1 MPSWYRDIAFG
12 PVGTR
17 VGRAVGRFFVGTRAG
32 ATSIVTAAV
41 AVMSVAGFAFVT
53 DHIWLIDQRDV
64 LKNAAD
70 AAAIAATKEMNRRL
84 VPTPDM
90 SEADLTTV
98 LTPVARNYIELNLA
112 WLSTDRLTRAEE
124 TLQVNVTPNKD
135 QGTVDVETMAD
146 LGGTLFSRHLPML
159 SNYKGPA
166 SVDTRAGVE
175 TRVTPVEAVLAIDIS
190 YSMLSKLDG
199 DFPDENT
206 DEKSRMDI
214 VKDAAKALVNILRP
228 NEHNRVAIGVVP
240 WHFTVR
246 LADATA
252 TDWSTKRWARYPTER
267 TYGVPYE
274 CSESASSCEPAAVT
288 ATLPSSAPEDWD
300 GCLDGHRMGG
310 SGTSAAN
317 PAVADLFTTPSVNA
331 FSQSYYPSLY
341 GFQYQCNPWDSI
353 EDFPSDYYEL
363 HCYDLYDPNNWS
375 GSRHAPQWGCDKT
388 DPTLLPLSTD
398 RTAIIG
404 AIDGL
409 SAVGAKTH
417 SPLGVL
423 WGQRML
429 LSTWRSVWG
438 GTVHPVDPASAA
450 GKGVRKVIVLLTD
463 GADSI
468 CGDNNFACT
477 DSPISISRTDACTQ
491 AKNTGTEIFVVA
503 AMHPDQVSTDFGTS
517 LTECSSESDDSDE
530 TYAFL
535 NNATPESLQAA
546 FESIANQL
554 RVVRRTH

>member
-1 MPSWYRDIAFG
+1 M
-12 PVGTR
+12 
-17 VGRAVGRFFVGTRAG
+17 GRAAGRFFVGTRAG

-70 AAAIAATKEMNRRL
+70 AAAIAATQEMNRRL
-84 VPTPDM
+84 IPTPDM
-90 SEADLTTV
+90 SEDDLKTAIA
-98 LTPVARNYIELNLA
+98 PVAENYIKLNLA
-112 WLSTDRLTRAEE
+112 YLPTDRLTRAEE
-124 TLQVNVTPNKD
+124 TLTVAVTPDRNL
-135 QGTVDVETMAD
+135 GTVDVATTAD
-146 LGGTLFSRHLPML
+146 LGGTLFSRHLPIL

-166 SVDTRAGVE
+166 KVGIRAGVE

-190 YSMLSKLDG
+190 ISMLSMLDG
-199 DFPDENT
+199 GFPDKDMN
-206 DEKSRMDI
+206 EKSRMDI

-274 CSESASSCEPAAVT
+274 CTPSLNTCKPDAIKAE
-288 ATLPSSAPEDWD
+288 LPSSAPEDWD

-317 PAVADLFTTPSVNA
+317 PAVADLFTTPSANA
-331 FSQSYYPSLY
+331 FSQAYYPSLY
-341 GFQYQCNPWDSI
+341 GFQYECSPWDDI
-353 EDFPSDYYEL
+353 EDYPSDFWDMS
-363 HCYDLYDPNNWS
+363 CYNPYDPNDWRS
-375 GSRHAPQWGCDKT
+375 GDYRPQYGCEDT
-388 DPTLLPLSTD
+388 DPTILPLSTD
-398 RTAIIG
+398 RTTIIG

-409 SAVGAKTH
+409 SADGSKTY
-417 SPLGVL
+417 SALGVL

-429 LSTWRSVWG
+429 LSSWRSVWG
-438 GTVHPVDPASAA
+438 GTVHPVDPASAD

-463 GADSI
+463 GYDSI
-468 CGDNNFACT
+468 CGDDNVACT
-477 DSPISISRTDACTQ
+477 DSAIGISRTDACTL
-491 AKNTGTEIFVVA
+491 AKNAGIEIFVVA
-503 AMHPDQVSTDFGTS
+503 AMHPDYVSTDFGTS

-535 NNATPESLQAA
+535 NNATSESLQTA

>member
-1 MPSWYRDIAFG
+1 MPSRYRDIAFG
-12 PVGTR
+12 PVVAR
-17 VGRAVGRFFVGTRAG
+17 VGQAVGRFFVGTRAG

-90 SEADLTTV
+90 SEADLKTAIAS
-98 LTPVARNYIELNLA
+98 VAENYIKLNLA
-112 WLSTDRLTRAEE
+112 YLSTDRRTRAEE
-124 TLQVNVTPNKD
+124 TLTVAVTPDRNL
-135 QGTVDVETMAD
+135 GTVDVATTAD
-146 LGGTLFSRHLPML
+146 LGGTLFSRHLPIL

-166 SVDTRAGVE
+166 KVGTKAGVE
-175 TRVTPVEAVLAIDIS
+175 TKVTPVEAILAIDVS
-190 YSMLSKLDG
+190 TSMQATLDSG
-199 DFPDENT
+199 TPGQG
-206 DEKSRMDI
+206 EKSRMDI

-252 TDWSTKRWARYPTER
+252 TDWSDKRWARYPTER

-274 CSESASSCEPAAVT
+274 CTPSLDTCKPDAVK
-288 ATLPSSAPEDWD
+288 AELPSSAPEDWD

-331 FSQSYYPSLY
+331 FSQAYYPSLY
-341 GFQYQCNPWDSI
+341 GFRYHCNPWAGLPI
-353 EDFPSDYYEL
+353 EDLPSDYYDL
-363 HCYDLYDPNNWS
+363 SCYNPYDPNDIRL
-375 GSRHAPQWGCDKT
+375 GDHAPQYGCKDT
-388 DPTLLPLSTD
+388 DPTILPLSTD
-398 RTAIIG
+398 RSVIIG

-409 SAVGAKTH
+409 SPVGRRTYSA
-417 SPLGVL
+417 LGVL

-429 LSTWRSVWG
+429 LSSWRSVWG
-438 GTVHPVDPASAA
+438 GTVHPVDPASAD

-463 GADSI
+463 GHDSI
-468 CGDNNFACT
+468 CGDDNFACT
-477 DSPISISRTDACTQ
+477 DSAIGISRTDACTQ
-491 AKNTGTEIFVVA
+491 AKNTGIEVFVVA

-535 NNATPESLQAA
+535 NNATSESLQTA